1 MQPSDTLR
9 AYLAAIAA
17 HDDDAAETLVH
28 HLTAADEAA
37 LVELA
42 SAGNVDEQ
50 WWAVRALARIGGAAG
65 VPVLCAAL
73 CHVDSGIRAAS
84 ALALG
89 YVHGRAAAAVAAVLG
104 EVAARLTDQ
113 DGMVRQAA
121 ADGLALC
128 GDDAVPPL
136 AQLLRTSQHQGARS
150 RAASALRKIATMKS
164 AAVLY
169 PLLND
174 ENHLVRMYAYEGLDE
189 MGLLENILLMP

>member
-1 MQPSDTLR
+1 MQPSDALR

-17 HDDDAAETLVH
+17 HDDDAAEALAH
-28 HLTAADEAA
+28 HLAAADEAA

-42 SAGNVDEQ
+42 FAGNVDEQ
-50 WWAVRALARIGGAAG
+50 WWAVRALARIGGAAS
-65 VPVLCAAL
+65 VPALCASL
-73 CHVDSGIRAAS
+73 CHEDSGVRAAS

-89 YVHGRAAAAVAAVLG
+89 YVHGRAAVAVAAVLG
-104 EVAARLTDQ
+104 EVAARLADQ

-150 RAASALRKIATMKS
+150 RAASALRKIATMKA